1 MSKEKRRVPKLRF
14 PGFTEDWEQR
24 KLGSIGST
32 YTGLSGKTKEDFG
45 HGEAQYITYLNV
57 FQNTIS
63 DITMT
68 DKVEIDTTQNEVK
81 YGDVLFTT
89 SSETPEEVGMSSVW
103 LGATPNIYLNSFCF
117 GFRPNQKID
126 PYFLGYSLRAPY
138 MRDKI
143 KILAQ
148 GISRYNISKNK
159 VMELEISLPNNEEQK
174 LLGTFLQRID
184 LIITLHQRK
193 LEHLNLKKKAL
204 LQKLFPKNGERY
216 PELRFPG
223 FADAWEQ
230 RKFGEI
236 YERAS
241 QKNDLTYGIDKIIS
255 VANMYFKI
263 DATVGSEEYLKTY
276 NVFKL
281 GDIAFEGHTNKEY
294 SYGRFVENTI
304 GDGIVSHIFDVFTPR
319 INLDINFWKDLIKY
333 EPIMGPILRRCTKA
347 SRMMSNLTSKEFLEE
362 KILCPTLEE
371 QKLIGEFIV
380 RIDKN
385 ITLHQRKLEHLQL
398 QKKALL
404 QQLFI

>member
-14 PGFTEDWEQR
+14 PGFTED
-24 KLGSIGST
+24 
-32 YTGLSGKTKEDFG
+32 
-45 HGEAQYITYLNV
+45 
-57 FQNTIS
+57 
-63 DITMT
+63 
-68 DKVEIDTTQNEVK
+68 
-81 YGDVLFTT
+81 
-89 SSETPEEVGMSSVW
+89 
-103 LGATPNIYLNSFCF
+103 
-117 GFRPNQKID
+117 
-126 PYFLGYSLRAPY
+126 
-138 MRDKI
+138 
-143 KILAQ
+143 
-148 GISRYNISKNK
+148 
-159 VMELEISLPNNEEQK
+159 
-174 LLGTFLQRID
+174 
-184 LIITLHQRK
+184 
-193 LEHLNLKKKAL
+193 
-204 LQKLFPKNGERY
+204 
-216 PELRFPG
+216 
-223 FADAWEQ
+223 WEQ

-385 ITLHQRKLEHLQL
+385 ITLHQRKLEHLNLKKKALLQKLFPKNGERYPELRFPGFADAWEQRKLGDFTNQINIFVNPEDSKLPLWSLTAEAGLIEKSDRYERDFLVKKKDQFKRIETNTLVYNPMNITIGSIDIYTGPYPIAVSGYYVSIVYDKNIDTDFLKEALLLPSSLKMYKNYATGSLIERQRVQYPTFSKIQLLFPNFDEQKAIGQLFKSLNLNITLHQRKLEHLQL

>member
-24 KLGSIGST
+24 KFSEITYLSGIKNKENKPYESYSISNEFGFIPQNEQFEHGGTMKTADKSMYYIVTQNSFAYNPARINVGSIGYYDKPDNVIVSSLYEVFKT
-32 YTGLSGKTKEDFG
+32 TEIVNDKFLWHWFKSNQFNHLIEKYQEGGVRLYFYYDKLCKGAIELPTIDEQNKISNLLNGLD
-45 HGEAQYITYLNV
+45 
-57 FQNTIS
+57 
-63 DITMT
+63 
-68 DKVEIDTTQNEVK
+68 
-81 YGDVLFTT
+81 LF
-89 SSETPEEVGMSSVW
+89 
-103 LGATPNIYLNSFCF
+103 
-117 GFRPNQKID
+117 
-126 PYFLGYSLRAPY
+126 
-138 MRDKI
+138 
-143 KILAQ
+143 
-148 GISRYNISKNK
+148 
-159 VMELEISLPNNEEQK
+159 
-174 LLGTFLQRID
+174 
-184 LIITLHQRK
+184 ITLHQRK

>member
-24 KLGSIGST
+24 KLES
-32 YTGLSGKTKEDFG
+32 LFTKYE
-45 HGEAQYITYLNV
+45 
-57 FQNTIS
+57 
-63 DITMT
+63 
-68 DKVEIDTTQNEVK
+68 DKVNTPNSGYWRLGLRSHCKGTFHTYIDAGNELETAEMNRVKSGNFILNITFAWERALAVTNDEDQDKLVSHRFPQFKPNSDLVIDFFKHTLMDKRFKHHLELSSPGGAGRNKVLKVADMLKYELLVPSIKEQNEI
-81 YGDVLFTT
+81 
-89 SSETPEEVGMSSVW
+89 SSF
-103 LGATPNIYLNSFCF
+103 LNHV
-117 GFRPNQKID
+117 D
-126 PYFLGYSLRAPY
+126 Y
-138 MRDKI
+138 
-143 KILAQ
+143 
-148 GISRYNISKNK
+148 
-159 VMELEISLPNNEEQK
+159 
-174 LLGTFLQRID
+174 
-184 LIITLHQRK
+184 IITLHQRK

-223 FADAWEQ
+223 FTDAWEQ

-236 YERAS
+236 YERAG

-255 VANMYFKI
+255 VANMYFKKDVI
-263 DATVGSEEYLKTY
+263 VGSEEYLKTY

-294 SYGRFVENTI
+294 RYGRFVENTI
-304 GDGIVSHIFDVFTPR
+304 GDGIVSHIFDVFTPK

-347 SRMMSNLTSKEFLEE
+347 SRMMSNLTTKEFLEE
-362 KILCPTLEE
+362 QILCPTLEE
-371 QKLIGEFIV
+371 QKFIGEFIV
-380 RIDKN
+380 SLDKN

-404 QQLFI
+404 QQMFV